1 MRGSKEQR
9 QELGVP
15 VMAQR
20 VETQHFLC
28 EDMGLIP
35 GLTQWIKDRL
45 LPWWWRRSQLQLQF
59 TPWPRNFICCRYGHK
74 KKKSLWIRWSWGPSR
89 LLWGYPHP
97 CPKESDLGP
106 MTLECFPPQPSM
118 QESQK
123 DRATWSKSPPPTMP
137 SVFILPSPQ
146 EQASLQTFHSRDARI
161 PYQSLVCTFFF
172 QTQQFWAWLCWQL
185 S

>member
-45 LPWWWRRSQLQLQF
+45 LPWWWRRSQLQLHF
-59 TPWPRNFICCRYGHK
+59 TSWPRNFICCRYGHK
-74 KKKSLWIRWSWGPSR
+74 KKKKVFELGDHEGPPDYSEAIHTLAQRNVTLDPWLWNVFLPSLQCRSPR
-89 LLWGYPHP
+89 KTELLGLSPHLPP
-97 CPKESDLGP
+97 CP
-106 MTLECFPPQPSM
+106 PSSSYQVHRNKPVCRPFI
-118 QESQK
+118 QE
-123 DRATWSKSPPPTMP
+123 MP
-137 SVFILPSPQ
+137 EFLIK
-146 EQASLQTFHSRDARI
+146 A
-161 PYQSLVCTFFF
+161 
-172 QTQQFWAWLCWQL
+172 
-185 S
+185 